1 MHAHKIKLERT
12 DGMTSNVLTLFFM
25 SYLGLLVFV
34 CSVNLSLGLVK
45 PYILQKKQSR
55 TKYMCTHMYIHT
67 YVSIHVHICLY
78 IHSWRVSLKAIFN
91 SANILAVPGMI
102 TVFSNR
108 LGWHNME
115 LLLSQFQ
122 KRLTFGIQRELCD
135 LIRVSLLN
143 AQRARFLYASGFLT
157 VADLA
162 RADVAEVAVALKNAL
177 PFKR

>member
-1 MHAHKIKLERT
+1 MI
-12 DGMTSNVLTLFFM
+12 
-25 SYLGLLVFV
+25 
-34 CSVNLSLGLVK
+34 
-45 PYILQKKQSR
+45 IL
-55 TKYMCTHMYIHT
+55 
-67 YVSIHVHICLY
+67 
-78 IHSWRVSLKAIFN
+78 
-91 SANILAVPGMI
+91 GMI

-135 LIRVSLLN
+135 LVRVSLLN

-162 RADVAEVAVALKNAL
+162 RADIAEVETVLKNAV

>member
-1 MHAHKIKLERT
+1 M
-12 DGMTSNVLTLFFM
+12 
-25 SYLGLLVFV
+25 
-34 CSVNLSLGLVK
+34 
-45 PYILQKKQSR
+45 
-55 TKYMCTHMYIHT
+55 
-67 YVSIHVHICLY
+67 
-78 IHSWRVSLKAIFN
+78 
-91 SANILAVPGMI
+91 NILGMI

-135 LIRVSLLN
+135 LVRVSLLN

-157 VADLA
+157 VADHA
-162 RADVAEVAVALKNAL
+162 RADVAEVESVLKNAA